1 MWYIDPEQDVCL
13 VIVITHSPNETMYED
28 AYKHISHPF
37 TIANTAKETGVN
49 TGYDGEE
56 DDTHNRKGDE
66 W

>member
-1 MWYIDPEQDVCL
+1 MWYNDADRNGCL
-13 VIVITHSPNETMYED
+13 VIVITQSSNDTMYKD
-28 AYKHISHPF
+28 SYKHITHPF

-56 DDTHNRKGDE
+56 DDTQNRKGGE